1 MILIFPCCIVVVVS
15 GKDGPGGPEFAEYK
29 AETEA
34 KHGVQFFTSLA
45 DLPPVADG
53 KKRLA
58 LVSGRTADNPR
69 LLGESIKVSK
79 DYELVF

>member
-1 MILIFPCCIVVVVS
+1 MT

-29 AETEA
+29 SESEA
-34 KHGVQFFTSLA
+34 KYGVQFFTSLS
-45 DLPPVADG
+45 DLPPVAEG

-69 LLGESIKVSK
+69 LLDESIKVR
-79 DYELVF
+79 L